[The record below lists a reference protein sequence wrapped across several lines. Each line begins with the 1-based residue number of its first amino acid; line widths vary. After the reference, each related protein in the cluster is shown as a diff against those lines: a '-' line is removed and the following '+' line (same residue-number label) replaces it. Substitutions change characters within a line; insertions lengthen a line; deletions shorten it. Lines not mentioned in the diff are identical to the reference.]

1 MRRCACATSRSW
13 LTGILCAGCSALP
26 RLLSALFSFPTVT
39 HPAELK
45 HGRLAMVAF
54 FGYGAQA
61 GATGTGSIIDNV
73 LSVIPGQ

>member
-1 MRRCACATSRSW
+1 
-13 LTGILCAGCSALP
+13 
-26 RLLSALFSFPTVT
+26 
-39 HPAELK
+39 
-45 HGRLAMVAF
+45 MVAF